1 MNLNILV
8 LAHQI
13 EDFCIVVDM
22 SMVTTFYYCFFLTC
36 NQCVLADIEL
46 ETTSYVPVKL
56 KLQKTQNIPD
66 ILVVNIYANMSR
78 FGGKAQELLLGNV
91 LG

>member
-1 MNLNILV
+1 MKLNGLV

-22 SMVTTFYYCFFLTC
+22 SMVTAFYSCFYPTC
-36 NQCVLADIEL
+36 NQYVLADEEL

-56 KLQKTQNIPD
+56 NLQNTQNIPD
-66 ILVVNIYANMSR
+66 D
-78 FGGKAQELLLGNV
+78 
-91 LG
+91 